1 MRWLK
6 KRFRLILSVLVVAGI
21 AAVALWP
28 KSMEVDV
35 IAVARGPMQVTI
47 DEEGETRVRDRFVV
61 SAPVTGRLQ
70 RIELEPG
77 DAVVRGQ
84 TTVARLTPAESPLID
99 PRTRGELAAAVE
111 AARAAVGQAQ
121 AERDRAAAA
130 LDRARTSLR
139 RQEALADAGAIAR
152 DTLEAAQTAV
162 RTAEEAMRAAEFTV
176 TRVEYELQLARAR
189 LQAPG
194 AGGRT
199 VPVIAPVDGV
209 VLKRLRESESIVPA
223 GEPLLE
229 IGDPARI
236 EIVSDLLSTDA
247 VQVEPGSQVI
257 VDQWGG
263 QHPLNGVVRRV
274 EPSGFMKV
282 SALGVEEQRVNV
294 LIDVPELPAE
304 ARQLGD
310 GYRVEIRVVTWQADD
325 VVKVPV
331 GALFRRGN
339 DWAVFVVDN
348 DVARLQMVEVGRRN
362 DTEAQIVSGVS
373 PDQAVVLHPPDTL
386 ENGTR
391 VVVRGSGS

>member
-1 MRWLK
+1 MRWL
-6 KRFRLILSVLVVAGI
+6 RRHIRLILSIIVVAAI
-21 AAVALWP
+21 ATVAMWP

-35 IAVARGPMQVTI
+35 VAVARGPMQVTI

-77 DAVVRGQ
+77 DRVVRGQ
-84 TTVARLTPAESPLID
+84 TLVARLMPAESPLID

-130 LDRARTSLR
+130 QDRARTSLR
-139 RQEALADAGAIAR
+139 RQEALAEAGAIAR
-152 DTLEAAQTAV
+152 DTLEAAQTALK
-162 RTAEEAMRAAEFTV
+162 TTEEAMRAAEFTV
-176 TRVEYELQLARAR
+176 TRAEYELQLARAR
-189 LQAPG
+189 LQAPA
-194 AGGRT
+194 AGGGA
-199 VPVIAPVDGV
+199 VPVISPVDGV

-229 IGDPARI
+229 IGDPTRI

-247 VQVEPGSQVI
+247 VQVPPGAPVL
-257 VDQWGG
+257 VEQWGG
-263 QHPLNGVVRRV
+263 PNPLKGTVRRV

-294 LIDVPELPAE
+294 LIDLPELPAE

-310 GYRVEIRVVTWQADD
+310 GYQVEIRIVTWQADD

-331 GALFRRGN
+331 GGLFRRGD
-339 DWAVFVVDN
+339 DWAVFLVDN
-348 DVARLQMVEVGRRN
+348 GVARLQAVEVGRRN

-373 PDQAVVLHPPDTL
+373 PGQSVVLHPPDTL
-386 ENGTR
+386 EDGTR
-391 VVVRGSGS
+391 VVVRAGGS